1 MTAPGP
7 HAATRTRTGTGT
19 GSPAATPATATPG
32 PAGDP
37 DARQARGEAGLG
49 TPPADVRPYGPEG
62 SFEFTLTT
70 PLEAHEP
77 PEARGLRRDDVRLL
91 VSRRDTGEIS
101 HHVFADLPSLLSPGD
116 LLVVNNSATLPAAV
130 RLDRLA
136 VHFSGRLASGEWL
149 VELRRRTATATE
161 PYSGA
166 APGEWLPLPGGA
178 TLRLLAQETP
188 RLWRAHL
195 DRDVLAYLAAYGVP
209 IRYGY
214 VRRDWPL
221 ADYQTVFGVEP
232 GSAEMPSAG
241 RPFTPDLVTALVAR
255 GIGVAPITLHTG
267 VASPEKDEPP
277 YPEWFSVSPWTAR
290 LVNITREHGGRVIA
304 VGTTV
309 VRALET
315 AALETPPLTP
325 DPAAEPRADRTTEPG
340 AGRGTV
346 RAVSGWTSHVVTPAE
361 GVRVVD
367 GLITG
372 LHEPRSSHLMM
383 LSAIT
388 GTGVL
393 ARSYEAALDEGYLWH
408 EFGDSHLIV

>member
-1 MTAPGP
+1 MTARDPHTAVPPRTEPPAQTAPGP
-7 HAATRTRTGTGT
+7 ADGAD
-19 GSPAATPATATPG
+19 ATPAG
-32 PAGDP
+32 
-37 DARQARGEAGLG
+37 
-49 TPPADVRPYGPEG
+49 VRPYGAGG
-62 SFEFTLTT
+62 SFEFALAA

-77 PEARGLRRDDVRLL
+77 PEARGLRRDEVRLL
-91 VSRRDTGEIS
+91 VSRRDTGEVT

-161 PYSGA
+161 PYSGV

-178 TLRLLAQETP
+178 TLRLPAQETP
-188 RLWRAHL
+188 RLWRARL
-195 DRDVLAYLAAYGVP
+195 DRDVLSYLAVHGVP
-209 IRYGY
+209 IRYGH

-241 RPFTPDLVTALVAR
+241 RPFTPELVTDLVRR

-267 VASPEKDEPP
+267 VASLEKDEPP

-315 AALETPPLTP
+315 AAL
-325 DPAAEPRADRTTEPG
+325 DAPAPAPAP
-340 AGRGTV
+340 GTV
-346 RAVSGWTSHVVTPAE
+346 RATSGWTSHVVTPAE
-361 GVRVVD
+361 GVRAVD
-367 GLITG
+367 GLVTG

-383 LSAIT
+383 LSSIT

-393 ARSYEAALDEGYLWH
+393 ARAYEAALEEGYLWH
-408 EFGDSHLIV
+408 EFGDSHLIL

>member
-1 MTAPGP
+1 MTTPGP
-7 HAATRTRTGTGT
+7 RPVTRTR
-19 GSPAATPATATPG
+19 AEAPATVS
-32 PAGDP
+32 
-37 DARQARGEAGLG
+37 
-49 TPPADVRPYGPEG
+49 VRPYGPEG
-62 SFEFTLTT
+62 AFEFTLST

-77 PEARGLRRDDVRLL
+77 PEARGLRRDEVRLL

-101 HHVFADLPSLLSPGD
+101 HHIFADLPSLLSPGD

-188 RLWRAHL
+188 RLWRARL
-195 DRDVLAYLAAYGVP
+195 DRDVLAYLAAHGVP

-214 VRRDWPL
+214 VGRDWPL

-241 RPFTPDLVTALVAR
+241 RPFTPDLVTALVGR

-315 AALETPPLTP
+315 AALETAALETPLDPPYSATQP
-325 DPAAEPRADRTTEPG
+325 EAARNAEPG
-340 AGRGTV
+340 AGGGTEPEAARGTV